1 MIDFKKYLDSTVEN
15 YQDFWKTIVAEYSS
29 DYWKLARSHDWLWD
43 TFGHELR
50 GRVVDRIDD
59 IIKIRAVAEHVI
71 GDELYVEVMYDSYL
85 GKNTL
90 IPITWFEDRDKHC
103 EQWKFTAKSNYIKQ
117 VKDAIERSEQ
127 YVIKMKNEL
136 KRIGE

>member
-1 MIDFKKYLDSTVEN
+1 MFYSTIMKIDSIDRLRDIRDALLVEQGIN
-15 YQDFWKTIVAEYSS
+15 PTRNGEQAIRV
-29 DYWKLARSHDWLWD
+29 
-43 TFGHELR
+43 
-50 GRVVDRIDD
+50 VVDRIDD

-71 GDELYVEVMYDSYL
+71 CDELYVEVMYDYYL

-127 YVIKMKNEL
+127 YVIKLKNAL